1 MLSLK
6 RCREILGADSPE
18 TESDLELLRDQL
30 YGLARVAVEAC
41 PTQRRR
47 NSQRNAPD
55 GARQAI
61 KTASRNNEPKESVRF
76 SEALASLSEEERYE
90 VEERAGIME
99 FDGGL
104 DRSAAEQAAFSEFW
118 RAKHRGPSQK

>member
-6 RCREILGADSPE
+6 RCQEILGADSPE

-41 PTQRRR
+41 PPQRRR

-55 GARQAI
+55 AAGQALDGAARD
-61 KTASRNNEPKESVRF
+61 NEPQEPACF
-76 SEALASLSEEERYE
+76 SDALARLPEEERYE

-104 DRSAAEQAAFSEFW
+104 ARGAAEQAAFSEFW
-118 RAKHRGPSQK
+118 RAKHRGRSK

>member
-30 YGLARVAVEAC
+30 YGLVRVAVEAI
-41 PTQRRR
+41 PQKPRK
-47 NSQRNAPD
+47 NSPPRPPECL
-55 GARQAI
+55 
-61 KTASRNNEPKESVRF
+61 T
-76 SEALASLSEEERYE
+76 EALALLPEEERYE

-99 FDGGL
+99 FEGGL
-104 DRSAAEQAAFSEFW
+104 ERGAAEQAAFSEFW
-118 RAKHRGPSQK
+118 RAKHCVPEQK

>member
-6 RCREILGADSPE
+6 RCREILGTDSPE

-30 YGLARVAVEAC
+30 CGLARVVVEAC
-41 PTQRRR
+41 PAQRRR

-55 GARQAI
+55 GARQAFHG
-61 KTASRNNEPKESVRF
+61 AARGNEPKELACF
-76 SEALASLSEEERYE
+76 SEALARLPEEERYE

-104 DRSAAEQAAFSEFW
+104 DRGAAEQAAFSEFW
-118 RAKHRGPSQK
+118 RAKHRGRAK